1 MQNQTQLDAELA
13 NAYESFGKNIDLASL
28 AQSLGM
34 TQSDLQNALGP
45 DVQKLAQE
53 NTDAGLSTQAR
64 LDQANQKATQQ
75 IIANL
80 NKRGLLHSGE
90 AGYELNQQNLG
101 YRQAQSDAYQKF
113 LGYLQQYQQ
122 GYLAAQQANA
132 QKLADAYNAAGD
144 RQYNNNQSTPGVRM
158 TWAYTDANGN
168 QVYKDASGNFF
179 NADGSAYSGPGAPT
193 PPPPPPPPTTSLR
206 LPTYSGGG
214 GGRPMLAI

>member
-144 RQYNNNQSTPGVRM
+144 RQYNNNQSTPGVPAI
-158 TWAYTDANGN
+158 WAYTDANGN